1 LRSRLKFAYD
11 LRNSRW
17 EPYVFGEVYNTLNAL
32 RPVENYKNPNNVS
45 WKDSGSKYDNYINR
59 IRVAAGT
66 EFKINNYHR
75 LDIYYH
81 FHMNQS
87 YEARYK
93 ANKGELKR
101 WDLEKQN
108 CHVIGIDYKF
118 KL

>member
-1 LRSRLKFAYD
+1 
-11 LRNSRW
+11 
-17 EPYVFGEVYNTLNAL
+17 
-32 RPVENYKNPNNVS
+32 
-45 WKDSGSKYDNYINR
+45 
-59 IRVAAGT
+59 
-66 EFKINNYHR
+66 
-75 LDIYYH
+75 
-81 FHMNQS
+81 MNQS